1 MEPINEDAYPR
12 TTPAEPSYEELRD
25 RVKLLQE
32 QAREREEEEKWVR
45 EQEEIQWGPCDPNEI
60 EEPKPVPKPV
70 PPTCR
75 HLKENGCLCG
85 SLAINGRDFCGFHL
99 RERGRRLKMARARAR
114 GQRLRLQLPPLED
127 LYAVQVGIMQV
138 LSALGSG
145 QLEESVAS
153 LMLSGL
159 RQASTNSRCPQKYW
173 NRNRFELPD
182 DEGLETYGDFEAEF
196 DLPDG
201 LDPDTPPEVAF
212 PEPEPAAIREE
223 RVNLMEVTPVDIDL
237 MEIQQREGPE
247 AVTRKLK
254 QLDAAEDR
262 RYRRAQAQL
271 AHARHV
277 VRAAAQNAARE
288 VHLVEQSQ
296 AIAAAA
302 QAKEKAD
309 GHKQPQAVVDGAG
322 AEVAKQ
328 R

>member
-1 MEPINEDAYPR
+1 MEPIDEDAYPQ
-12 TTPAEPSYEELRD
+12 TSPSEPSYEELLE
-25 RVKLLQE
+25 RVKLLDEQE
-32 QAREREEEEKWVR
+32 REREEVEKWVR

-60 EEPKPVPKPV
+60 EEPKPVPKP
-70 PPTCR
+70 PPRRCR
-75 HLKENGCLCG
+75 HLKENGCFCG
-85 SLAINGRDFCGFHL
+85 SLAISGRDFCGFHL

-138 LSALGSG
+138 LNALSSG

-159 RQASTNSRCPQKYW
+159 RQASTNLRCPQKFW

-182 DEGLETYGDFEAEF
+182 HEGLAVYGSFEAEF
-196 DLPDG
+196 DLPEG
-201 LDPDTPPEVAF
+201 LDPGTPPEVAF
-212 PEPEPAAIREE
+212 PEPEPAALSEE
-223 RVNLMEVTPVDIDL
+223 RANLMEVTPVDIDL
-237 MEIQQREGPE
+237 MEIRQREGPE
-247 AVTRKLK
+247 AATRKLK

-288 VHLVEQSQ
+288 VHVVEQSQ
-296 AIAAAA
+296 AFFAAA
-302 QAKEKAD
+302 QAKERAD
-309 GHKQPQAVVDGAG
+309 GHKEPQPADSEAS
-322 AEVAKQ
+322 AKQ
-328 R
+328 LG

>member
-1 MEPINEDAYPR
+1 M
-12 TTPAEPSYEELRD
+12 
-25 RVKLLQE
+25 
-32 QAREREEEEKWVR
+32 R

-70 PPTCR
+70 PPACR

-85 SLAINGRDFCGFHL
+85 SLAINGRDLCGFHL
-99 RERGRRLKMARARAR
+99 RDRGRRLKMARARAR

-138 LSALGSG
+138 LDALGSG
-145 QLEESVAS
+145 QVAESVAR

-159 RQASTNSRCPQKYW
+159 RQASTNLRSPQKFW

-182 DEGLETYGDFEAEF
+182 NQGLAVYEDFEAEF
-196 DLPDG
+196 DLLEG

-212 PEPEPAAIREE
+212 PDAEPAAIRAE
-223 RVNLMEVTPVDIDL
+223 RVNLMEVTPVDIEL

-247 AVTRKLK
+247 AMTRKLK

-277 VRAAAQNAARE
+277 VRAAAQNAVRE

-296 AIAAAA
+296 AIVATA
-302 QAKEKAD
+302 QANVRATSVADKGAIPTPTADEATRKA
-309 GHKQPQAVVDGAG
+309 PQAAPEQLEAG
-322 AEVAKQ
+322 AAGTAK
-328 R
+328 